1 VLSEKQWRGEVV
13 MQFVALQLA
22 CFCSGAIIIG
32 LFHKFGING
41 FKRPEDFGAALVA
54 TLCFQGATW
63 ILIPIFLRQHQI
75 RWREAFGF
83 CGPRLLQTLLVAVGV
98 VIVILPVALSLEKL
112 SVFILNKIGWPLEDQ
127 AAVQL
132 FTGAKTW
139 WARVYFGVFAV
150 LIAPVAEE
158 FIFRGMLFPFVK
170 RLGYPRL
177 AWFGVSAL
185 FALIHFDVAIFAP
198 LFALALAL
206 TWLYEFTDNLLAP
219 IVAHSLFNAAN
230 LVVLISQNQ

>member
-1 VLSEKQWRGEVV
+1 
-13 MQFVALQLA
+13 MQFIALQLA
-22 CFCSGAIIIG
+22 CFCSGAVVIG
-32 LFHKFGING
+32 LLHKFGVNG
-41 FKRPEDFGAALVA
+41 FKQPEDFGAALVA

-63 ILIPIFLRQHQI
+63 ILIPFFLRQHQI
-75 RWREAFGF
+75 RWREAFGLR
-83 CGPRLLQTLLVAVGV
+83 GPQLLQTLLVAAGV

-112 SVFILNKIGWPLEDQ
+112 SVFILNKIGWPLVDQ

-132 FTGAKTW
+132 FASAKTW
-139 WARVYFGVFAV
+139 WARIYFGVFAIV
-150 LIAPVAEE
+150 IAPVAEE

-185 FALIHFDVAIFAP
+185 FALIHFDAAIFVP

-206 TWLYEFTDNLLAP
+206 TWLYKFTDNLLAP
-219 IVAHSLFNAAN
+219 VAAHSLFNAVN
-230 LVVLISQNQ
+230 LIVLISQNQ